1 MYVKNTNNV
10 VKLNINLTMGYVQEE
25 EYPTQVLD
33 EEEKITAL
41 LLVSGLFLIQPL
53 FIKHGWT
60 FKA

>member
-1 MYVKNTNNV
+1 MEQN
-10 VKLNINLTMGYVQEE
+10 NINLTMGYLQEE